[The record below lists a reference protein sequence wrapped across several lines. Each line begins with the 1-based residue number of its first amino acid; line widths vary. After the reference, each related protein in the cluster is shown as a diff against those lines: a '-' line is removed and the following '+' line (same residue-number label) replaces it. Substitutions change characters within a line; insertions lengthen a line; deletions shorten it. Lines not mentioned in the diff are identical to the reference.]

1 MSDWWIVKNNFD
13 YNIIKKEFE
22 SQDIEWLDNIGTNH
36 GTKWCRISLFQ
47 DTIKYIEKFIGVSIV
62 TSEMYVWDYGTR
74 KDLPMHIDT
83 HDWNSGNWIAVAIP
97 FIGVFHLEAFDQSRT
112 EKLDEVDYGP
122 GDVLIL
128 NNRKYPHQGHVI
140 NETRV
145 AFHCYLKTPNYDIR
159 KTLEENIR
167 EHKL

>member
-1 MSDWWIVKNNFD
+1 MSDWWIVRNNFD
-13 YNIIKKEFE
+13 YTVIQKEFL

-36 GTKWCRISLFQ
+36 GTKWCRISLSQ
-47 DTIKYIEKFIGVSIV
+47 KTIEYIETFIGVPIV

-97 FIGVFHLEAFDQSRT
+97 FVGDFHLEAFDYSR
-112 EKLDEVDYGP
+112 EKKLDEVDYGP
-122 GDVLIL
+122 GNVLIL

-145 AFHCYLKTPNYDIR
+145 AFHCYLKTPNYDID
-159 KTLEENIR
+159 KTLEENMEI
-167 EHKL
+167 HSL